1 MKGRRTICILIG
13 FLIFISP
20 AFGTGNSIKRF
31 HACCSNPAMEG
42 WNRTYGGEMDDRG
55 YAIADA
61 GDGYL
66 LGGLTLSYGKG
77 NGDAY
82 LVRVDEDGNE
92 MWERVYGG
100 SEEDGIYD
108 ILKIENAFILAG
120 KTESFGHGGYDAW
133 LLEVDEEGNEIWN
146 KTYGGEK
153 NEVAYS
159 ICRTTDGY
167 IIAGITESFGHG
179 GYDAWLLKVD
189 KEGNEIWNKTYGGEL
204 GDYIYS
210 IEEVTAGYV
219 MAGTKMTPHLDY
231 DAWLLKV
238 DKEGNEIWEKTY
250 GGAGDEIAADASFT
264 GDGYVIAGNLL
275 IFEEQ
280 ISDAFI
286 IKTDGEGNEIW
297 NNTYGGAYMD
307 TFNSIMAINDGYVAA
322 GFYGL
327 LSKRG
332 GGWIVGLD
340 ENGDITWNK
349 TIGGKTGDDHIW
361 EFIKIGEEYI
371 LVGSSTTYSKGGYDV
386 WLIKASRPQ
395 LEIDIQGGF
404 GITILIKNDGNE
416 TLYNLEFGVDIGGL
430 VFMGRHM
437 EGEISS
443 LPPGISIEVHIFTF
457 GIGGATIRVRAG
469 EIYKTANLFIMGPL
483 VMVEG
488 A

>member
-31 HACCSNPAMEG
+31 HACCSNPAMEE

-133 LLEVDEEGNEIWN
+133 LLKVDE
-146 KTYGGEK
+146 
-153 NEVAYS
+153 
-159 ICRTTDGY
+159 
-167 IIAGITESFGHG
+167 
-179 GYDAWLLKVD
+179 
-189 KEGNEIWNKTYGGEL
+189 EGNEIWNKTYGGEL

-238 DKEGNEIWEKTY
+238 DEEGNEIWEKTY

-322 GFYGL
+322 GFYDL

-349 TIGGKTGDDHIW
+349 TVGGKTGDDHIW

-371 LVGSSTTYSKGGYDV
+371 LVGSSTTYSMGGYDV

-395 LEIDIQGGF
+395 LDIEIQGGL

-416 TLYNLEFGVDIGGL
+416 TLYNLEFGVDVSGL
-430 VFMGRHM
+430 VLMGRHM

-443 LPPGISIEVHIFTF
+443 LPPGISIEVRLFPF
-457 GIGGATIRVRAG
+457 GIGYATIRVKAG
-469 EIYKTANLFIMGPL
+469 EIYKTDNLFIIGPL